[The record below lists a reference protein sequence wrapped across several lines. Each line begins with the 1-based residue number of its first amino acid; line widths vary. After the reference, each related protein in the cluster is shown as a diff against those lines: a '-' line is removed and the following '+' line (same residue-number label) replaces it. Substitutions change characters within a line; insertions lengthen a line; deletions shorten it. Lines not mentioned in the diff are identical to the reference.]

1 METDCEPL
9 KVTFFPPLY
18 HQRRIWI
25 LDILR
30 REQLTEVRAII
41 WINTSDPVHRRY
53 H

>member
-41 WINTSDPVHRRY
+41 RTGASDPVHG
-53 H
+53 HHH